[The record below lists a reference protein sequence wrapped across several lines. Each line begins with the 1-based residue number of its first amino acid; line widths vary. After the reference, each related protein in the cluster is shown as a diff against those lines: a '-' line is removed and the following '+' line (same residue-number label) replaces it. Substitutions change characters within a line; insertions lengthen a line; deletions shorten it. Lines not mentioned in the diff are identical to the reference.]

1 MYIYV
6 FIYIYIYIY
15 IYLFA
20 LYSTNEGTELGN
32 DKSITYDKHE
42 K

>member
-6 FIYIYIYIY
+6 FLY

-20 LYSTNEGTELGN
+20 LYSTNDGTELED
-32 DKSITYDKHE
+32 DKSITYYKHE